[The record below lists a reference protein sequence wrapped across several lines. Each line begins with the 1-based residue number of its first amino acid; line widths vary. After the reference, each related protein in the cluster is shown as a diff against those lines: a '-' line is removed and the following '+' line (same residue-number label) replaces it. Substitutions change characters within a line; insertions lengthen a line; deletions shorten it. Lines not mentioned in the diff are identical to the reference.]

1 VPVPRC
7 VSRHPEAQPC
17 CALRVTFL
25 AHRPEGAELVRPVIL
40 SPSIVLSPSFIVSP
54 ALSATVVVGR
64 DRSLPVA
71 ARYYSVPVGV
81 CRWLLLCID
90 RSVCFHR
97 SFSVSPFGLS
107 CLVPV
112 VFCRSLSVATTFSA
126 TTGRF
131 LPGQV
136 AVSPVVVYRTGHS
149 VGTRGRS

>member
-7 VSRHPEAQPC
+7 VSRHPEAQPR

-54 ALSATVVVGR
+54 PLSATVVVGR
-64 DRSLPVA
+64 DRSLPAATGHCLSQSISVRQDRSQPVTTVIGRCLSRSVALSPQFVACRHQSLCRDRSLSVA

-97 SFSVSPFGLS
+97 SF
-107 CLVPV
+107 
-112 VFCRSLSVATTFSA
+112 CRA
-126 TTGRF
+126 
-131 LPGQV
+131 
-136 AVSPVVVYRTGHS
+136 
-149 VGTRGRS
+149 